1 MGLNLPLRS
10 SVKLRERI
18 LRNRRRI
25 NRAEKKTIRK
35 MMEKRGK
42 RGKIEGKKKRERS
55 VTNEGR
61 KEEKRGR
68 IG

>member
-1 MGLNLPLRS
+1 MR
-10 SVKLRERI
+10 
-18 LRNRRRI
+18 
-25 NRAEKKTIRK
+25 
-35 MMEKRGK
+35 EKRGK
-42 RGKIEGKKKRERS
+42 GGKIEGKKRERS